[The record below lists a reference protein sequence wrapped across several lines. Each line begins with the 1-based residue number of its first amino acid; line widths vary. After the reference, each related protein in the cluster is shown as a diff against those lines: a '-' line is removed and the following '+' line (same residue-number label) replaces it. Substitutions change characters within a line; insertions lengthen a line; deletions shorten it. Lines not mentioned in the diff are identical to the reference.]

1 MSETQA
7 AAAEKATQD
16 IEREIGLK
24 GGDQD
29 QFLTFILGDET
40 YGIDILRVQEIRGWE
55 SPTQLPNMPGYVKG
69 VINMRGA
76 VVPIIDMRER
86 FNISKPTYDE
96 STVVIVIHVNHRAEG
111 SEMEVQ
117 KTIGLVVDGV
127 SDVHDVNIDQLQHSP
142 SFGDNKAV
150 SEEYVRGLATLEEIM
165 VIILNIDLLANQGIF
180 NEVKHFKRH

>member
-1 MSETQA
+1 MESNQS
-7 AAAEKATQD
+7 
-16 IEREIGLK
+16 IEREIRLTA
-24 GGDQD
+24 DQD

-55 SPTQLPNMPGYVKG
+55 LPTRLPNMPNYVKG

-86 FNISKPTYDE
+86 FSIGAPTYDE
-96 STVVIVIHVNHRAEG
+96 STVVIIVHVNYRAEG
-111 SEMEVQ
+111 AEYDIE

-127 SDVHDVNIDQLQHSP
+127 SDVHDVNLEHLQHAP
-142 SFGDNKAV
+142 SFGDSQRV
-150 SEEYVRGLATLEEIM
+150 SEEFVRGLATLGDIM

-180 NEVKHFKRH
+180 HEVRNHLP

>member
-1 MSETQA
+1 VCSSDLGSQQIRLQA
-7 AAAEKATQD
+7 
-16 IEREIGLK
+16 
-24 GGDQD
+24 DQD

-55 SPTQLPNMPGYVKG
+55 LPTKLPNMPNYVKG

-76 VVPIIDMRER
+76 VVPIIDLRER

-96 STVVIVIHVNHRAEG
+96 STVVIITHVHYRAEG
-111 SEMEVQ
+111 SEVETQ

-127 SDVHDVNIDQLQHSP
+127 SDVHDVNLTQLQHAP
-142 SFGDNKAV
+142 SFGDSRRV
-150 SEEYVRGLATLEEIM
+150 SEEFVRGLATLEEIM

-180 NEVKHFKRH
+180 QEVKGFSKLN